1 MPVTMTAFSQD
12 MIEELGMTS
21 DEDLEQL
28 VPGLQFAYDSE
39 GNGITIRGIGTQKA
53 VEYNADLAVA
63 FYVDGVY
70 TNDVYGL
77 APNLF
82 DVERV
87 EVARG
92 PQGTLNGRNSIAG
105 AVSYVN
111 RKPSDDW
118 DAQVLVEFTDTV
130 TQRYNAAWGGP
141 ITDEVSFRLTG
152 GYYEGDGWQEN
163 TGIGDNY
170 AAPDQYTFAPQLR
183 YETDRLDINLRRQVA
198 RDRGTSRAPVRMV
211 DVDRDSPTY
220 LLGGI
225 WPVTNYLYLYQKP
238 LPGIANCDPAQFRD
252 RGGFCDELENRVP
265 SNRSSIQD
273 HETDRWSLNTDVAV
287 GDLARHRT
295 RCTDGSLYRGN
306 RASPILEYTANVDGT
321 EIWGAEVEWAF
332 YATDQFR
339 VSGYYN
345 YLDSSLGPHMAY
357 IDGDR
362 DGDTLGTFLH
372 SWIDEETGQRM
383 ETELTNMRDN
393 TGNRLPQMPNHKGA
407 VTVAYTQP
415 LETAGTVDAL
425 ATWSYTGFTLSQ
437 HRQSRL
443 PGTPGVQ
450 PRRRSDHLAVGGR
463 GVGRDR
469 VRAERLRR
477 DRHPGV
483 RLRLGLVDRA
493 TADLDTGPL
502 SAPAVGD
509 VLRPKHGGH
518 YCYDVHQRMEGPRT

>member
-1 MPVTMTAFSQD
+1 MLPITHCAKPNHHHGFSRIAAIFSAAVLALPGTAQEGTDDDRVHEVIIVTAEKREEDILSVPVTMTAFSQD
-12 MIEELGMTS
+12 MIEELGMTG

-252 RGGFCDELENRVP
+252 RGGFCDELENRVL

-295 RCTDGSLYRGN
+295 RCTDGSLYRATGRVRFSN
-306 RASPILEYTANVDGT
+306 TRRTSTAPRSGARRWSGRSTPPTSSESP
-321 EIWGAEVEWAF
+321 
-332 YATDQFR
+332 ATTTT
-339 VSGYYN
+339 S
-345 YLDSSLGPHMAY
+345 
-357 IDGDR
+357 
-362 DGDTLGTFLH
+362 T
-372 SWIDEETGQRM
+372 
-383 ETELTNMRDN
+383 
-393 TGNRLPQMPNHKGA
+393 
-407 VTVAYTQP
+407 
-415 LETAGTVDAL
+415 
-425 ATWSYTGFTLSQ
+425 
-437 HRQSRL
+437 
-443 PGTPGVQ
+443 
-450 PRRRSDHLAVGGR
+450 RRSDRTWPISTATGTATRWARSSTAGST
-463 GVGRDR
+463 
-469 VRAERLRR
+469 RR
-477 DRHPGV
+477 PASGWRPNSPTCATT
-483 RLRLGLVDRA
+483 RA
-493 TADLDTGPL
+493 TGC
-502 SAPAVGD
+502 
-509 VLRPKHGGH
+509 RR
-518 YCYDVHQRMEGPRT
+518 CRTTKVP